1 MRLKLLS
8 IVAIFPSLVLS
19 QGTSR
24 GVGSLKLP
32 STPFVAA
39 TGSAFIADPTGI
51 QSMRINP
58 ANISS
63 RESYG
68 VSFSHTEWF
77 QDVRTEYLAIAAPF
91 RFGNLSFSIGNTS
104 VDDIPIRDLP
114 GPALGSFN
122 SQSTFFQL
130 TYAIKVTED
139 VSIGI
144 APKYLYEKIFV
155 DDATGWGVD
164 IGTLYTPPID
174 GLVLGFALTDLGSLA
189 AFRHDRTDFP
199 SQARIGATYSFS
211 VNEISFRTATAFASE
226 FGVSVNHA
234 SFGCE
239 AIYDPVSVRIGYT
252 TGYEYRGFSA
262 GLGLQYSM
270 VNIDYAFLP
279 SSSQMGNSN
288 IISISFIL

>member
-1 MRLKLLS
+1 MRLKLFSL
-8 IVAIFPSLVLS
+8 IMIFPSLVVA

-24 GVGSLKLP
+24 GAASLKLP
-32 STPFVAA
+32 TTPFIAS
-39 TGSAFIADPTGI
+39 TGEAFIADPTGI

-58 ANISS
+58 ANIASQ
-63 RESYG
+63 ESYG
-68 VSFSHTEWF
+68 VSFSHTEWI
-77 QDVRTEYLAIAAPF
+77 QDVRTEYLALAAPF

-114 GPALGSFN
+114 GPALGSFI
-122 SQSTFFQL
+122 SQSTSFQV
-130 TYAIKVTED
+130 TYGVKVTND
-139 VSIGI
+139 ISVGI

-174 GLVLGFALTDLGSLA
+174 GLVLGLALTDLGSLA

-199 SQARIGATYSFS
+199 SQVRIGATYSFS
-211 VNEISFRTATAFASE
+211 FNEISFRTATAFSSE
-226 FGVSVNHA
+226 FGISVNHVGL
-234 SFGCE
+234 GCE
-239 AIYDPVSVRIGYT
+239 AIFEPVRVRLGYH

-262 GLGLQYSM
+262 GLGLRYTM
-270 VNIDYAFLP
+270 VTIDYAFLP

-288 IISISFIL
+288 IISIGFIL